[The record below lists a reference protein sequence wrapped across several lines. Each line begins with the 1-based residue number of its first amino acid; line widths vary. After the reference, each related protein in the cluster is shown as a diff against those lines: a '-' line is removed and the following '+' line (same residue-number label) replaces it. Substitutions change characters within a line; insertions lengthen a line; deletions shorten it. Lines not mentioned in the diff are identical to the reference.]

1 MNARPSKYDNR
12 PKSVSYLEKQTP
24 NIRITTIPTNSI
36 VNPVRFKSGPIFL
49 MTNLEVILLPL
60 LPLRLALRHNPLTQ
74 PLCLKAFIQLGQILN
89 DQSTSS
95 HDSFLGCNSSIGLN
109 TEFKSSEERV
119 GDFVRGEHDG
129 GVLEEALREE
139 VAERVVFFVECEDG
153 RVGDACSALVL

>member
-1 MNARPSKYDNR
+1 
-12 PKSVSYLEKQTP
+12 
-24 NIRITTIPTNSI
+24 
-36 VNPVRFKSGPIFL
+36 
-49 MTNLEVILLPL
+49 
-60 LPLRLALRHNPLTQ
+60 
-74 PLCLKAFIQLGQILN
+74 
-89 DQSTSS
+89 
-95 HDSFLGCNSSIGLN
+95 LN